1 MLRPLVFFFLI
12 NVVLLLAGHSSAA
25 PIFIPRSQDLG
36 SRADAALDQPVTVT
50 VVHHTD
56 TYV

>member
-1 MLRPLVFFFLI
+1 MLRPSVFFFLI

-25 PIFIPRSQDLG
+25 PISIPRSQDLG
-36 SRADAALDQPVTVT
+36 TRADGGLDRPVTVT